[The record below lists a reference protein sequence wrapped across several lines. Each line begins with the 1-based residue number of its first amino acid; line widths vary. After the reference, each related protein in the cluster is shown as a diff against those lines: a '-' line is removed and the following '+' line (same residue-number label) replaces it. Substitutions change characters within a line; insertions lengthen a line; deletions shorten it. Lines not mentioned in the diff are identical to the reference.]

1 MDEMKKAID
10 MTPKELKQL
19 LKSLETD
26 TSSPKK
32 ILEID
37 PYAKREPPSKRQR
50 QSEMV
55 IDENGIRHVKNESAY
70 WIPEIT
76 ISEEIGGTLYT
87 VTGTYEGEATFV
99 RKLER
104 IMARKF
110 AKEMEDGN
118 DTFTNP

>member
-1 MDEMKKAID
+1 MSNRLFQTIVHQMKDVVGRTIG
-10 MTPKELKQL
+10 
-19 LKSLETD
+19 
-26 TSSPKK
+26 
-32 ILEID
+32 
-37 PYAKREPPSKRQR
+37 
-50 QSEMV
+50 V

-76 ISEEIGGTLYT
+76 ISEEIGGTVYT

>member
-87 VTGTYEGEATFV
+87 VTGTYEGEASFI

-110 AKEMEDGN
+110 AEELEGSK
-118 DTFTNP
+118 